1 MNLGNNISISKSS
14 INVDSNSGKIIKT
27 NIIQKVSNDYFESF
41 EKEKDSKNIEE
52 LENDKNKL
60 NNLLTKDLIN
70 KMTDISPI
78 PTKNLPQKKK
88 LRKYYSKKKKNH
100 LMKRIKMIFLQ
111 MKKKILMMTAATSK
125 ISSLKMKLTM

>member
-14 INVDSNSGKIIKT
+14 INIDSNSGKIIKT

-78 PTKNLPQKKK
+78 PTKNLPQKK
-88 LRKYYSKKKKNH
+88 RN
-100 LMKRIKMIFLQ
+100 
-111 MKKKILMMTAATSK
+111 
-125 ISSLKMKLTM
+125 